1 MRCSWRNRCRDL
13 RKGMGGLAVLAREKL
28 GQDRFSRQRAGV
40 RAKRADRIKLL
51 LCDGSGLML
60 VSKRLEQGGLRW
72 PPIVAGMMRLSPAQL
87 AALFEGLDWSRVHV
101 PRILRPKAV
110 Q

>member
-1 MRCSWRNRCRDL
+1 
-13 RKGMGGLAVLAREKL
+13 MGGLAVLAREKL

-40 RAKRADRIKLL
+40 PRAKRADRIKLL
-51 LCDGSGLML
+51 LWNGSGLML

-87 AALFEGLDWSRVHV
+87 AALFEGLD
-101 PRILRPKAV
+101 
-110 Q
+110 